1 MSHSDF
7 VDSCLADAFLPSL
20 SSSDLLIMLAM
31 LEKEIEKT
39 PVKDRGLV
47 VLSTVQITQRL
58 SLLQDLPCR
67 I

>member
-1 MSHSDF
+1 MSPSDF

-20 SSSDLLIMLAM
+20 SSSDLLIILAM

-39 PVKDRGLV
+39 LVKDGGLA
-47 VLSTVQITQRL
+47 VLRAVQITQRL
-58 SLLQDLPCR
+58 SLLQDLLCR